1 LLIKFHT
8 YLIGM
13 SGAFLSGDYAAN
25 IEIFDGLINQ
35 AEDMGSL
42 FIEALF
48 DSLSSNDIP
57 A

>member
-1 LLIKFHT
+1 MLIKFHT